1 MNRESAIELLVRL
14 CAEVQGSYPAPP
26 AAIVVAHPDDE
37 CLGAGSRLPWLR
49 RAAFVHVTDGAPRD
63 LRDATAAGFATRH
76 DYTLERRCELKR
88 ALALAGIV
96 PNQTLEL
103 GYADQEGSLHLAEL
117 AQVLAKIFRALQPQ
131 MVLTHPYE
139 GGHPDHDATAFG
151 VQAACRLLAAQ
162 QFPAPVVIEMTSY
175 HSREGAMAVGEFLPH
190 AGHEVIARVLSEPER
205 QLKQRMLDCFATQ
218 QKTLRAFPV
227 DVERFRLAPRYDF
240 TQPPHAGPLFYE
252 QFEWGMTGARWRELA
267 KGALR
272 ALEGARKPECK
283 LTNE

>member
-1 MNRESAIELLVRL
+1 MNRESAIDLLVRL

-63 LRDATAAGFATRH
+63 LRDATAAGFATREE
-76 DYTLERRCELKR
+76 YALERRCELKR

-96 PNQTLEL
+96 PDQTLEL
-103 GYADQEGSLHLAEL
+103 GYADQESSLHLGEL
-117 AQVLAKIFRALQPQ
+117 PQVLAKIFRALQPE

-162 QFPAPVVIEMTSY
+162 QFPVPVVIEMTSY
-175 HSREGAMAVGEFLPH
+175 HSREGAMAMGEFLPH

-205 QLKQRMLDCFATQ
+205 RLKQGMLDCFATQ
-218 QKTLRAFPV
+218 QKTLRAFSV

-267 KGALR
+267 RDALR
-272 ALEGARKPECK
+272 TLEGARNPECK